1 MARGDTMVE
10 HDFFQIEKLKAASFR
25 AADGKSAARSRIQ
38 SVVSRINPQLLRS
51 VIAPGATEM
60 PPEKAALLLSSSSQ
74 PPHPVTI
81 LNPSIR
87 SVAEISNETA
97 PLTIFYNGSM
107 AVFDLPRDKAETIMK
122 LVETANDGSSSDQRK
137 GGIRL
142 PEELDGELPPMA
154 RRKSLQRFIAKRKQ
168 SGRLF
173 KTCRLTVA
181 GPYAKEKAVP
191 KR

>member
-74 PPHPVTI
+74 PPPHPVTI

-87 SVAEISNETA
+87 FA
-97 PLTIFYNGSM
+97 PIHLST
-107 AVFDLPRDKAETIMK
+107 P
-122 LVETANDGSSSDQRK
+122 
-137 GGIRL
+137 
-142 PEELDGELPPMA
+142 
-154 RRKSLQRFIAKRKQ
+154 
-168 SGRLF
+168 
-173 KTCRLTVA
+173 
-181 GPYAKEKAVP
+181 
-191 KR
+191 

>member
-74 PPHPVTI
+74 PPPHPVTI

-107 AVFDLPRDKAETIMK
+107 AVFDLPRDKAETILK

-142 PEELDGELPPMA
+142 PEELDGELLPMA

-168 SGRLF
+168 
-173 KTCRLTVA
+173 RLTVS

>member
-142 PEELDGELPPMA
+142 PEELDGGKIQELPPMA

-168 SGRLF
+168 
-173 KTCRLTVA
+173 RLTVA